1 MALNLSRKHHAQL
14 LHWANEAGNRE
25 CCGFLMGQ
33 DDHISAVELAANVA
47 VDPYQHFEIDPAA
60 LIAMHKRVRNGG
72 VTLLGYFH
80 SHPNGL
86 MRPSAS
92 DAAQADDDGRFWL
105 IIAAEKVSAWKPL
118 GGGRHVTGFEP
129 VALIVEG

>member
-1 MALNLSRKHHAQL
+1 MALYLSRKHYAQL

-25 CCGFLMGQ
+25 CCGFIIGNGAR
-33 DDHISAVELAANVA
+33 ISAVELAANVA

-60 LIAMHKRVRNGG
+60 LVAMHKRLRNGSAP
-72 VTLLGYFH
+72 LLGYFH

-86 MRPSAS
+86 MQPSTS
-92 DAAQADDDGRFWL
+92 DVAQADDDGRLWL
-105 IIAAEKVSAWKPL
+105 IIAAEKVSAWKPRGS
-118 GGGRHVTGFEP
+118 GGHVNGFEP